1 MLLHLLVPASHA
13 APECGERILCRH
25 PFDHQKRAYVTPS
38 EVIDLHA
45 LVFDGKRCGD
55 LGVTLK
61 EIRSHCQEQLRTV
74 REDILRPLNPTPYK
88 TSVTPALFAFFQEIW
103 QRNEP
108 VRELS

>member
-1 MLLHLLVPASHA
+1 M
-13 APECGERILCRH
+13 
-25 PFDHQKRAYVTPS
+25 TPS

-45 LVFDGKRCGD
+45 LVFDGARCGD